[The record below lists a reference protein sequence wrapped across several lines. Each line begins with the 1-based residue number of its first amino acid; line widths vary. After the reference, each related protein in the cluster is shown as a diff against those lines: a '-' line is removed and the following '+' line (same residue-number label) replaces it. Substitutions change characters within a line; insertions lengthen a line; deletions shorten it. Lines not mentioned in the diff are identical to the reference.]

1 MAVEMRKVIDWEG
14 REVDYDSAVA
24 LMDDD
29 IREGLHVALAPCSDQ
44 DFFDAY
50 LIAHYVKY
58 GEEFTII

>member
-1 MAVEMRKVIDWEG
+1 MRIVIDWDG

-29 IREGLHVALAPCSDQ
+29 IREGLHVTLAPCSEQ
-44 DFFDAY
+44 AFFEAY

-58 GEEFTII
+58 GEDFTV

>member
-1 MAVEMRKVIDWEG
+1 MVSKMRMVIDWDG

-29 IREGLHVALAPCSDQ
+29 IREGLHVTLAPCSEQ
-44 DFFDAY
+44 AFFEAY

-58 GEEFTII
+58 GEDFTV

>member
-1 MAVEMRKVIDWEG
+1 MVSKMRIVIDWDG

-29 IREGLHVALAPCSDQ
+29 IREGLHETLSPCFEQ

-58 GEEFTII
+58 GEEFTV

>member
-1 MAVEMRKVIDWEG
+1 MRIVIDWDG
-14 REVDYDSAVA
+14 CEVDYDSAVA

-29 IREGLHVALAPCSDQ
+29 VREVLHAALAPCSEQ

-58 GEEFTII
+58 GEVFTV

>member
-1 MAVEMRKVIDWEG
+1 MVSKMRIVIDWDG

-29 IREGLHVALAPCSDQ
+29 IREGLHVTLAPCSEQ
-44 DFFDAY
+44 AFFEAY

-58 GEEFTII
+58 GEDFTV

>member
-1 MAVEMRKVIDWEG
+1 MRIVIDWDG

-29 IREGLHVALAPCSDQ
+29 IREGLHAVLAPCSEQ
-44 DFFDAY
+44 DFDGY

-58 GEEFTII
+58 GEEFTV

>member
-1 MAVEMRKVIDWEG
+1 MAVEMRKVIDWDG

-58 GEEFTII
+58 GEGFTII

>member
-1 MAVEMRKVIDWEG
+1 MRMVIDWDG

-29 IREGLHVALAPCSDQ
+29 IREGLHATLASCSEQ

>member
-1 MAVEMRKVIDWEG
+1 MVVEMSKVINWDG

-29 IREGLHVALAPCSDQ
+29 VREGLHVALAPCSEQ
-44 DFFDAY
+44 DFLNAY
-50 LIAHYVKY
+50 LIAHYAKY

>member
-1 MAVEMRKVIDWEG
+1 MVSKKMSIVIDWDG

-29 IREGLHVALAPCSDQ
+29 IRRGLHAVFSPCSEQ

-58 GEEFTII
+58 GEVFTV

>member
-1 MAVEMRKVIDWEG
+1 MRMVIDWDG
-14 REVDYDSAVA
+14 REVDYDSAVS

-29 IREGLHVALAPCSDQ
+29 IREGLHGVLVPCSEQ

-58 GEEFTII
+58 GEEFTV

>member
-1 MAVEMRKVIDWEG
+1 MRIVIDWDG

-29 IREGLHVALAPCSDQ
+29 IREGLHETLSPCSEQ

-58 GEEFTII
+58 SEEFTV